1 MQNLH
6 QIQENKITLDIGGQ
20 IYSTSKA
27 TLCAKKDSLLATM
40 FSGRH
45 ELVKSEN
52 GAYFIDADGTY
63 FGIILNYLRGR
74 IQYISDLPDNRNVLL
89 QLRRE
94 ADFYN
99 LVELKDLIK
108 MCLNKY
114 DSVVEKWKKD
124 CIKLTD
130 PDSYETIKVMHLG
143 RCDFSNCSFMNI
155 TFVHEAYF
163 EDANFRE
170 ATFSNCT
177 FYKNVSFKNSELVKT
192 QFSNCRI
199 QKGVLIYFD
208 EANLDQCSFGEVNDS
223 FSNLPVAVPDD
234 EADLERGSSIN
245 HCFSP
250 SKPRKVISPNQFQ
263 FTGIKVNPKR
273 GTYSL
278 ESYIETMSF
287 NNARNIEKAH
297 FPKGK
302 LEIILRGKKVDNGD

>member
-1 MQNLH
+1 MQKLH
-6 QIQENKITLDIGGQ
+6 EIQDNKIILDIGGQ
-20 IYSTSKA
+20 IYSTSKS
-27 TLCAKKDSLLATM
+27 TLCAKKDSLLGIM

-74 IQYISDLPDNRNVLL
+74 IQYISDLPDNRNLLL
-89 QLRRE
+89 QLRKE

-99 LVELKDLIK
+99 LVELKDLINT
-108 MCLNKY
+108 CLNKY
-114 DSVVEKWKKD
+114 NSEIENWKKD
-124 CIKLTD
+124 CIKPTF
-130 PDSYETIKVMHLG
+130 PDNYETTKVMHFG

-155 TFVHEAYF
+155 TFAHEAYF
-163 EDANFRE
+163 EHASFRE

-192 QFSNCRI
+192 QFSNCKI

-208 EANLDQCSFGEVNDS
+208 EANLDQCSFGEINVS
-223 FSNLPVAVPDD
+223 FSKFSVAVPDD
-234 EADLERGSSIN
+234 EVNLKKGGSVDNI
-245 HCFSP
+245 FSP
-250 SKPRKVISPNQFQ
+250 SKPPKVISTNQFQ
-263 FTGIKVNPKR
+263 FASMKVNPKR

-287 NNARNIEKAH
+287 HNARNIEKAH
-297 FPKGK
+297 FPHGK
-302 LEIILRGKKVDNGD
+302 LEIVLRGKRVNKGD